1 VKSVDELKENIMTLP
16 DERYRAILWAK
27 EFCQALLDPKKTPRV
42 PKEIRRRAY
51 SVLRHFPD
59 EYYLSML
66 AEARPDIIERRGD
79 PLDPLYKIVKE
90 YELSKDSK

>member
-1 VKSVDELKENIMTLP
+1 MTLP
-16 DERYRAILWAK
+16 DERYRAIMFAK
-27 EFCQALLDPKKTPRV
+27 HLCEDLLDPRKTPKV
-42 PKEIRRRAY
+42 PKAVRGRAL

-79 PLDPLYKIVKE
+79 PYDPLYKIVKD
-90 YELSKDSK
+90 YSLQKDEK

>member
-1 VKSVDELKENIMTLP
+1 MTMP

-27 EFCQALLDPKKTPRV
+27 NLLEDIASPIKTKRV
-42 PKEIRRRAY
+42 PKEIRQRAH
-51 SVLRHFPD
+51 SALRHFPD

-79 PLDPLYKIVKE
+79 PYDPLYKMVKE
-90 YELSKDSK
+90 YDLTKDSK